1 MANLSSDHRQIAF
14 WLTLIFAILGGI
26 LLAIAL
32 YDDSTTAD
40 KTAMGCFGIS
50 FTAVAIVLIAVVAF
64 P

>member
-1 MANLSSDHRQIAF
+1 MASLSSNHKQIAF

-32 YDDSTTAD
+32 YDHTTTAD
-40 KTAMGCFGIS
+40 RTAMGCFGIS
-50 FTAVAIVLIAVVAF
+50 FTAVAIVLMAVVAY